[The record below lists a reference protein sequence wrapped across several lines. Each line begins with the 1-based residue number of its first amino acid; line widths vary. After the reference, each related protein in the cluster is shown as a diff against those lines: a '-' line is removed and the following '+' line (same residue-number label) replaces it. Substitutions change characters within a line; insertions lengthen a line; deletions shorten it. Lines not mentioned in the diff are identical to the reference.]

1 MSTDLKTTVATLVQA
16 FVVLLG
22 AFGVSIAPEYADLTI
37 GIGAALLV
45 AAQLAF
51 GYFTNKK

>member
-16 FVVLLG
+16 IVVILG
-22 AFGVSIAPEYADLTI
+22 AFGINMAPEHTELII
-37 GIGAALLV
+37 GVGGAMIV

-51 GYFTNKK
+51 GFYTNKK